1 MQLWSSAHLKT
12 LLPALAVMVVLTV
25 ILHLCLKNKPLRVRM
40 IPLQIIAAVLLLL
53 EVGKQIAS
61 FLRSDGYDLYH
72 IPLHF
77 CSLMLVALPALAFY
91 RGKHAQLV
99 SGVSC
104 GLTAAVFLLTVIY
117 PDLIYSAWDIEN
129 YFENYFAFHTV
140 TFHNLVLFAY
150 MLLPALQLHTPGKRE
165 VRFSAA
171 FVGIYCIIAGIA
183 SHILKTNY
191 NNLYRCNIPPL
202 ENVRVMLSE
211 AIGYVPTQILYVLV
225 VTCLDIAF
233 VIGAYYFYRLCR
245 KLLSK
250 KPMPAQ

>member
-1 MQLWSSAHLKT
+1 MQLWTTAHLKT
-12 LLPALAVMVVLTV
+12 LLPALVVMVVLTV
-25 ILHLCLKNKPLRVRM
+25 LLRLILKNKPLRVRM
-40 IPLQIIAAVLLLL
+40 IPLQVIAIVLLLL
-53 EVGKQIAS
+53 EIGKQISS
-61 FLRSDGYDLYH
+61 FLRPEGYDLYH

-77 CSLMLVALPALAFY
+77 CSIMLVALPVLAFY
-91 RGKHAQLV
+91 RGKHVRLF
-99 SGVSC
+99 SGVAC

-117 PDLIYSAWDIEN
+117 PDLIYSAWDIEH
-129 YFENYFAFHTV
+129 YFQSYFAFHTV

-150 MLLPALQLHTPGKRE
+150 MLLPALQLHTPDKGE
-165 VRFSAA
+165 VRCSAA

-183 SHILKTNY
+183 SHLLSTNY

-202 ENVRVMLSE
+202 ESVRVMVSN

-245 KLLSK
+245 KLLGK
-250 KPMPAQ
+250 KALPN